1 MKTSSRSTSE
11 RLHALALAA
20 LLAVV
25 FFAPMACAKK
35 PVIVPE
41 PPAPEPPKAISL
53 RFEQPLAVVTP
64 TADPVTV
71 KEHIEC
77 GLFYVEHARYQEAAQ
92 AFESARSRITDPR
105 TRLSRDCLIAEA
117 VCYLLADNKAAFVHA
132 VNTLRATY
140 THYELMAI
148 EHQDLRLK
156 ALTDMCDA
164 FGQIGYK

>member
-1 MKTSSRSTSE
+1 MF
-11 RLHALALAA
+11 ALSGCCLKRGIPLSVVIGAI
-20 LLAVV
+20 LLL
-25 FFAPMACAKK
+25 FGPLSCAKK
-35 PVIVPE
+35 PVVVPE
-41 PPAPEPPKAISL
+41 PPPPESPKPISL
-53 RFEQPLAVVTP
+53 RFEQPLAIITP

-71 KEHIEC
+71 KEHIDC
-77 GLFYVEHARYQEAAQ
+77 GLFYVEHARYQEAVQ
-92 AFESARSRITDPR
+92 AFESARARITDSR

-117 VCYLLADNKAAFVHA
+117 VCCLLADNKAAFVYA